1 MKAYEDKLAQA
12 TLLQNEANTLD
23 KHIESHLMQELGITT
38 EEKQK
43 KKGLQMIRFKDLDRW
58 GVEYQLKEKGLY
70 KNAKY
75 PLKSMSDFIF
85 INPKSTFPKEN
96 IEASFIPMECVSD
109 KNGDIIELKNGSTQ
123 DSKGYTKFQN
133 NDLIWAKITPCMQNG
148 KSAIVHNLK
157 NGIGY
162 GSTEFHVFRQKENSN
177 LRFFYHLF
185 RTFYLRNMAM
195 SYFTGT
201 AGQQRVP
208 ASFFEDLKIP
218 LPPLEIQNKIADQI
232 DAWKKEIKAKK
243 EQADAIK
250 QQAKEIFEKSLFE
263 TQ

>member
-1 MKAYEDKLAQA
+1 
-12 TLLQNEANTLD
+12 
-23 KHIESHLMQELGITT
+23 
-38 EEKQK
+38 
-43 KKGLQMIRFKDLDRW
+43 
-58 GVEYQLKEKGLY
+58 
-70 KNAKY
+70 
-75 PLKSMSDFIF
+75 
-85 INPKSTFPKEN
+85 
-96 IEASFIPMECVSD
+96 
-109 KNGDIIELKNGSTQ
+109 
-123 DSKGYTKFQN
+123 
-133 NDLIWAKITPCMQNG
+133 
-148 KSAIVHNLK
+148 
-157 NGIGY
+157 
-162 GSTEFHVFRQKENSN
+162 
-177 LRFFYHLF
+177 
-185 RTFYLRNMAM
+185 M